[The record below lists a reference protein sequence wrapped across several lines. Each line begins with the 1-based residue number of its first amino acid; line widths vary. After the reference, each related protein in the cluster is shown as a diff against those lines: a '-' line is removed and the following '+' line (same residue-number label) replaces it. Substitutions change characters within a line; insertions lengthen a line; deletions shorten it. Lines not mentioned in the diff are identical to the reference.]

1 MIHVMVTMMVK
12 EGRMEEFLAV
22 ARELRPE
29 VLKEAGCHGYEYIR
43 ELPSPLGIQEPV
55 DPNRVTL
62 LERWESFEH
71 LKAHMETPHM
81 KAAGPRMRDLRASVT
96 ARVAESIF

>member
-1 MIHVMVTMMVK
+1 MVTMMVK

-29 VLKEAGCHGYEYIR
+29 VLKEPGCHGYEYVR

-55 DPNRVTL
+55 DPNRITL

-71 LKAHMETPHM
+71 LQAHMATPHM
-81 KAAGPRMRDLRASVT
+81 KAAGPKMRDLRASVT
-96 ARVAESIF
+96 ARVAESVF